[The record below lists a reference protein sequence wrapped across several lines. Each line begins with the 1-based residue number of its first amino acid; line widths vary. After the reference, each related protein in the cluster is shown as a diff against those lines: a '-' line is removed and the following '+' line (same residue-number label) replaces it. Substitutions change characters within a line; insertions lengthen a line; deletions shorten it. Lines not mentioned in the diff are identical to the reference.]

1 MTTYEGSKLN
11 ATHLERAAVVYVRQS
26 TDFQVHNHVER
37 QRLQYELTTHAKE
50 LGFRTVTVIDDDLG
64 TSASGVHRPGFE
76 KYVVQPTMS
85 GSTRNPL
92 STRDLSPNCLTLY
105 LPFRLPSAA
114 RADRLVPSIAVRLRH
129 RRGR

>member
-76 KYVVQPTMS
+76 KLLTAVCRGEVGLVLFARGVKIVSQRTGLAYAAGFLCHCRLS
-85 GSTRNPL
+85 GR
-92 STRDLSPNCLTLY
+92 
-105 LPFRLPSAA
+105 
-114 RADRLVPSIAVRLRH
+114 
-129 RRGR
+129 